1 MTEQE
6 FKELPEQ
13 KQLELMEALS
23 NRRFEIP
30 KTSTSI
36 REGISWKG
44 LQKSTN
50 QSLCKGGKLYT
61 RMLTISNGSLF

>member
-36 REGISWKG
+36 REGIS
-44 LQKSTN
+44 
-50 QSLCKGGKLYT
+50 
-61 RMLTISNGSLF
+61 